1 MSLNANK
8 KSPSVNITVEGGFD
22 FWAALEK
29 EDKEI
34 CDDNICLLTQE
45 PLTLNYITMPC
56 GHKYNYVPICKE
68 ISAMKSKTQYYTAGI
83 KLMRGQTFCPYCR
96 QVFNKLLPKIPWD
109 NFTPDKYVC
118 SSTNYIEHRTC
129 QHIFQSGKR
138 KGLCCGKKNAFDTEY
153 GTYCSQHAYK
163 HKPVSSTS
171 IKKSKMKSVGDLDEN
186 GMKLW
191 NKYKVI
197 QLKDILRK
205 HKLPV
210 SGAKAILITRLLKAN
225 IELD

>member
-1 MSLNANK
+1 MYFN
-8 KSPSVNITVEGGFD
+8 
-22 FWAALEK
+22 LEK
-29 EDKEI
+29 EKD
-34 CDDNICLLTQE
+34 
-45 PLTLNYITMPC
+45 
-56 GHKYNYVPICKE
+56 YV
-68 ISAMKSKTQYYTAGI
+68 
-83 KLMRGQTFCPYCR
+83 
-96 QVFNKLLPKIPWD
+96 V
-109 NFTPDKYVC
+109 V
-118 SSTNYIEHRTC
+118 
-129 QHIFQSGKR
+129 
-138 KGLCCGKKNAFDTEY
+138 KNAFDTEY

-163 HKPVSSTS
+163 QPVSSTG
-171 IKKSKMKSVGDLDEN
+171 IKKSKKKSVGDLDEN